1 VCVGLFIALP
11 IERAAIWSLL
21 GGFLLLPSGTNID
34 LPLLPPIDKMSVPAL
49 SALLLCWMKGTQV
62 PRPRQSMWLYVLALG
77 YVVSPFLTSLGNS
90 YELQTAG
97 GSIPGFYPLD
107 GVKMIGRNIL
117 MLAPF
122 YIGSRFLCTDDGRG
136 LLLKAVPTAALFYSL
151 LMLFEIRMSPQLHRW
166 VYGYFPHQFAQTM
179 RDGGFR
185 PVVFLDQG
193 IQLALF
199 ASMAVIA
206 AVVLARGKL
215 RILRQP
221 AAWVAAYLGVV
232 LLLCKTLAAALY
244 AAVITPIVLF
254 TRPRTWVKITCALLL
269 VICAYPALRT
279 FELIP
284 VHHISHAA
292 TSISLDRSKSFQT
305 RVQNE
310 DKLLAKANEKPLF
323 GWGTWGRNRI
333 YDRDTGR
340 DVSITDGGWIIAFGS
355 FGWLGYLSIFGLF
368 TVSAFSAL
376 GAVEREVTPASITL
390 GGLTLLLAVNLIDM
404 LPNDNLTPITLLVA
418 GSIASAARVRARRRT
433 PLRRP
438 RSDSSAPA
446 AATASH

>member
-1 VCVGLFIALP
+1 VCIGLFIALP

-21 GGFLLLPSGTNID
+21 GGFLLLPSGTQID
-34 LPLLPPIDKMSVPAL
+34 LPLRPPIDKMSVPAL
-49 SALLLCWMKGTQV
+49 SALLLCWMKGTQG
-62 PRPRQSMWLYVLALG
+62 PAPRQSIGLYLLAFG
-77 YVVSPFLTSLGNS
+77 YVVSPLFASLGNS
-90 YELQTAG
+90 YELQVG
-97 GSIPGFYPLD
+97 GVSIPGFYPLD
-107 GVKMIGRNIL
+107 GVKTVGRHIL

-122 YIGSRFLCTDDGRG
+122 YIGSRFLCTDNGRS

-151 LMLFEIRMSPQLHRW
+151 PMLFEIRMSPQLHRW
-166 VYGYFPHQFAQTM
+166 VYGYYPSQFVHTM

-185 PVVFLDQG
+185 PLVFLDQG

-206 AVVLARGKL
+206 AVVLARGKQ

-232 LLLCKTLAAALY
+232 LLLCKTLAAAVY
-244 AAVITPIVLF
+244 AAVIAPLVLF
-254 TRPRTWVKITCALLL
+254 TRPRTWVKITCVLLL
-269 VICAYPALRT
+269 AICAYPALRT
-279 FELIP
+279 FNLIP
-284 VHHISHAA
+284 VHQISQAA
-292 TSISLDRSKSFQT
+292 TSISVDRSKSFQT

-310 DKLLAKANEKPLF
+310 DKLLAKANQKPMF

-340 DVSITDGGWIIAFGS
+340 DTSITDGGWIIAFGQ

-376 GAVEREVTPASITL
+376 AAVGKEVTPASITI
-390 GGLTLLLAVNLIDM
+390 GGLALLLAVNLIDM

-418 GSIASAARVRARRRT
+418 GSIASAARVRARRRVSM
-433 PLRRP
+433 RRP
-438 RSDSSAPA
+438 RSEASEPAPA
-446 AATASH
+446 TH

>member
-1 VCVGLFIALP
+1 
-11 IERAAIWSLL
+11 
-21 GGFLLLPSGTNID
+21 
-34 LPLLPPIDKMSVPAL
+34 
-49 SALLLCWMKGTQV
+49 
-62 PRPRQSMWLYVLALG
+62 
-77 YVVSPFLTSLGNS
+77 
-90 YELQTAG
+90 
-97 GSIPGFYPLD
+97 
-107 GVKMIGRNIL
+107 

-122 YIGSRFLCTDDGRG
+122 YIGSRFLCTDNGRS

-151 LMLFEIRMSPQLHRW
+151 PMLFEIRMSPQLHRW
-166 VYGYFPHQFAQTM
+166 VYGYYPSQFVHTM

-185 PVVFLDQG
+185 PLVFLDQG

-206 AVVLARGKL
+206 AVVLARGKQ

-232 LLLCKTLAAALY
+232 LLLCKTLAAAVY
-244 AAVITPIVLF
+244 AAVIAPLVLF
-254 TRPRTWVKITCALLL
+254 TRPRTWVKITCVLLL
-269 VICAYPALRT
+269 AICAYPALRT
-279 FELIP
+279 FNLIP
-284 VHHISHAA
+284 VHQISQAA
-292 TSISLDRSKSFQT
+292 TSISVDRSKSFQT

-310 DKLLAKANEKPLF
+310 DKLLAKANQKPMF

-340 DVSITDGGWIIAFGS
+340 DTSITDGGWIIAFGQ

-376 GAVEREVTPASITL
+376 AAVGKEVTPASITI
-390 GGLTLLLAVNLIDM
+390 GGLALLLAVNLIDM

-418 GSIASAARVRARRRT
+418 GSIASAARVRARRRVSM
-433 PLRRP
+433 RRP
-438 RSDSSAPA
+438 RSEASEPAPA
-446 AATASH
+446 TH